1 MVSLHSSLQSRM
13 HGEKHISC
21 SPCSQHICDPLT
33 SAAATGGGRSTLTME
48 LERPMTDC
56 RESNRHMSWT
66 SLIQPRI
73 SFVIVTD
80 CLSSTHLSSSIRSHL
95 QHSDDGVGEVHE
107 GLREDG
113 AVAMDGSEQSDQL
126 RGHLQ

>member
-1 MVSLHSSLQSRM
+1 
-13 HGEKHISC
+13 
-21 SPCSQHICDPLT
+21 
-33 SAAATGGGRSTLTME
+33 
-48 LERPMTDC
+48 
-56 RESNRHMSWT
+56 MSWT